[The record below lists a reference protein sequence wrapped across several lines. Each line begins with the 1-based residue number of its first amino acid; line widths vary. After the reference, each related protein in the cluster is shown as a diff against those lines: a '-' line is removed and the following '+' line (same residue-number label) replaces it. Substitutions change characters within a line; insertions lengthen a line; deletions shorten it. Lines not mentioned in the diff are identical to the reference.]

1 MNIYDIAKE
10 AGVAISTVYR
20 VLNNGVVTDATREK
34 VQRVL
39 DKYDYKPSAIA
50 RGLVS
55 KTMKTIGVL
64 LVDVRVS
71 HYANT
76 AYVLEQEFTESGYN
90 VLLCN
95 TGGSM
100 SNNIKYIK
108 MLSERQVDGLV
119 LVGSIFD
126 EIRNEPSIMEILNN
140 MPVVLA
146 NGHLDLPNSYS
157 VLVDDRLGIKLS
169 VDHLYE
175 KGHKNILYVKD
186 MNTASAEIKKEGF
199 IMAMKEKDIYKG
211 EETIFNTEYGFDGG
225 KKVAHDILES
235 GIEFSAIIF
244 GEDLTAVCAM
254 KELKKMGLRVPEDVA
269 ITGYNNSEVAMVADT
284 ELTSVDNKFGM
295 LASLSANLLSG
306 LIDKKDNAAS
316 LTIQPVL
323 VVRQSS

>member
-1 MNIYDIAKE
+1 LNIYDIAKE
-10 AGVAISTVYR
+10 AGVAISTVSR
-20 VLNNGVVTDATREK
+20 VLNHGAVTEATREK
-34 VQRVL
+34 VQKVL
-39 DKYDYKPSAIA
+39 DKYDYKPNAIA
-50 RGLVS
+50 RGLVT

-64 LVDVRVS
+64 VVDVRVS

-76 AYVLEQEFTESGYN
+76 AYVLEQEFNKRGYN

-126 EIRNEPSIMEILNN
+126 EIKKEPVVMENLKN

-157 VLVDDRLGIKLS
+157 VLVDDLFGIKLS
-169 VDHLYE
+169 VEHLYE
-175 KGHKNILYVKD
+175 KGHRNIVYVKD
-186 MNTASAEIKKEGF
+186 LNTASAEIKKEGF
-199 IMAMKEKDIYKG
+199 QQAMQEKGIYRG
-211 EETIFNTEYGFDGG
+211 EKSIFNTEFGFEGG
-225 KKVAHDILES
+225 KKIAHNILES
-235 GIEFSAIIF
+235 GIEFSAIVF

-254 KELKKMGLRVPEDVA
+254 KEFKKLGLKIPDDIA
-269 ITGYNNSEVAMVADT
+269 ITGYNNSEYVMVADT
-284 ELTSVDNKFGM
+284 ELTSVDNKFEM
-295 LASLSANLLSG
+295 LATLSANLLSG
-306 LIDKKDNAAS
+306 LIDKKENLAS